1 MCKRVK
7 RKNESGNSIALQS
20 EFWYIYSMLIFYL
33 AIAVLT
39 VPLGAGIAFVSRVQP
54 KHFGNIFGL
63 TAGAVL
69 GVVLVMMMRLYT
81 EEGYVAILVMWG
93 GFFLISV
100 IEHLTTPRRDEIES
114 NTDSKWGVNLTVLGL
129 SLHSL
134 ADGINLV
141 IAAREEILG
150 GALAFGILI
159 HRLPVGTLI
168 TVPLLQ
174 NQTFGK
180 ALLRLTPL
188 IVGPVVGA
196 LLGEQL
202 LRGAFQEL
210 THYLTAFA
218 VGTLLH
224 VVMDGFRGKYTAESP
239 GLSRIAKALFLFGF
253 VLTFCA
259 IYFLQGLAGGHVH

>member
-1 MCKRVK
+1 
-7 RKNESGNSIALQS
+7 
-20 EFWYIYSMLIFYL
+20 MLIFYL

-39 VPLGAGIAFVSRVQP
+39 VPLGAGIALVSQVEQR
-54 KHFGNIFGL
+54 HFGNIFGL

-69 GVVLVMMMRLYT
+69 GVVLVMMMHLYT
-81 EEGYVAILVMWG
+81 EAGYVTILVMWG
-93 GFFLISV
+93 GFFLISAM
-100 IEHLTTPRRDEIES
+100 ERLTTHRRDETERNI
-114 NTDSKWGVNLTVLGL
+114 DSRWSVNLTVLGL
-129 SLHSL
+129 SFHSL
-134 ADGINLV
+134 ADGLNLV
-141 IAAREEILG
+141 IAAKEELLG

-168 TVPLLQ
+168 TVALLR
-174 NQTFGK
+174 NQTFAK
-180 ALLRLTPL
+180 ALVRLTPL

-202 LRGAFQEL
+202 FRGAFQEL

-224 VVMDGFRGKYTAESP
+224 VVMDGFRGNYTLESA
-239 GLSRIAKALFLFGF
+239 GLSRIAKTLFVIGF

-259 IYFLQGLAGGHVH
+259 IYFLQGFEGGDVH

>member
-7 RKNESGNSIALQS
+7 RKNEIGNSIALQS
-20 EFWYIYSMLIFYL
+20 EFWYIYIMLIFYL

-39 VPLGAGIAFVSRVQP
+39 VPFGAGIAFVSRVQP

-69 GVVLVMMMRLYT
+69 GVVLVMMMHLYT
-81 EEGYVAILVMWG
+81 EVGYATILVMWG

-100 IEHLTTPRRDEIES
+100 VEHLTTHRHDKAERNVNS
-114 NTDSKWGVNLTVLGL
+114 GWSVNLAVLGL
-129 SLHSL
+129 SLHSF

-141 IAAREEILG
+141 IAAKEEILG
-150 GALAFGILI
+150 SALAFGILI
-159 HRLPVGTLI
+159 HRLPVGALI
-168 TVPLLQ
+168 TVALLR
-174 NQTFGK
+174 NQTFAK
-180 ALLRLTPL
+180 ALLRLIPL
-188 IVGPVVGA
+188 IFGPVIGA

-202 LRGAFQEL
+202 LRGAFKEL

-224 VVMDGFRGKYTAESP
+224 VVLDGFRGNYTTESA
-239 GLSRIAKALFLFGF
+239 GLSRIAKALFAIGF

-259 IYFLQGLAGGHVH
+259 IYFLQGLEGGHVH

>member
-1 MCKRVK
+1 
-7 RKNESGNSIALQS
+7 
-20 EFWYIYSMLIFYL
+20 MLIFYL

-39 VPLGAGIAFVSRVQP
+39 VPLGAGIAFVSQVEQR
-54 KHFGNIFGL
+54 HFGNIFGL

-69 GVVLVMMMRLYT
+69 GVVLVMMMHLYT
-81 EEGYVAILVMWG
+81 EAGYVTILVMWG
-93 GFFLISV
+93 GFFLISAM
-100 IEHLTTPRRDEIES
+100 ERLTTHRRDETERNI
-114 NTDSKWGVNLTVLGL
+114 DSRWGVNLTVLGL
-129 SLHSL
+129 SFHSL
-134 ADGINLV
+134 ADGLNLV
-141 IAAREEILG
+141 IAAKEELLG

-168 TVPLLQ
+168 TVALLR
-174 NQTFGK
+174 NQTFAK
-180 ALLRLTPL
+180 ALVRLTPL

-202 LRGAFQEL
+202 FRGAFQEL

-224 VVMDGFRGKYTAESP
+224 VVMDGFRGNYTLESA
-239 GLSRIAKALFLFGF
+239 GLSRIAKTLFVIGF

-259 IYFLQGLAGGHVH
+259 IYFLQGFEGGDVH

>member
-1 MCKRVK
+1 
-7 RKNESGNSIALQS
+7 
-20 EFWYIYSMLIFYL
+20 MLIFYL

-39 VPLGAGIAFVSRVQP
+39 VPLGAGIAFVSQVQQ
-54 KHFGNIFGL
+54 KHFGTIFGL

-69 GVVLVMMMRLYT
+69 GVVLVMMMHLYT
-81 EEGYVAILVMWG
+81 KVGYATIAVMWG
-93 GFFLISV
+93 GFFLISA
-100 IEHLTTPRRDEIES
+100 IERLTTHWSDETERNVNS
-114 NTDSKWGVNLTVLGL
+114 RWGVNLTVLGL

-134 ADGINLV
+134 ADGINLG
-141 IAAREEILG
+141 IAAKEEALG

-168 TVPLLQ
+168 TVALLRT
-174 NQTFGK
+174 QTFAK

-188 IVGPVVGA
+188 IFGPLVGA

-202 LRGAFQEL
+202 LRGAFEEL
-210 THYLTAFA
+210 TYYLTAFA

-224 VVMDGFRGKYTAESP
+224 VVMDGFRGKYTVESA
-239 GLSRIAKALFLFGF
+239 GLSRIAKALFVIGF

-259 IYFLQGLAGGHVH
+259 IYFFQVSEGGHVH

>member
-1 MCKRVK
+1 
-7 RKNESGNSIALQS
+7 
-20 EFWYIYSMLIFYL
+20 MLIFYL

-39 VPLGAGIAFVSRVQP
+39 VPLGAGIAFVSQVEQR
-54 KHFGNIFGL
+54 HFGNIFGL

-69 GVVLVMMMRLYT
+69 GVVLVMMMHLYT
-81 EEGYVAILVMWG
+81 EAGYVTILVMWG
-93 GFFLISV
+93 GFFLISAM
-100 IEHLTTPRRDEIES
+100 ERLTTHRRDETERNI
-114 NTDSKWGVNLTVLGL
+114 DSRWSVNLTVLGL
-129 SLHSL
+129 SFHSL
-134 ADGINLV
+134 ADGLNLV
-141 IAAREEILG
+141 IAAKEELLG

-168 TVPLLQ
+168 TVALLR
-174 NQTFGK
+174 NQTFAK
-180 ALLRLTPL
+180 ALVRLTPL

-202 LRGAFQEL
+202 FRGAFQEL

-224 VVMDGFRGKYTAESP
+224 VVMDGFRGNYTLESA
-239 GLSRIAKALFLFGF
+239 GLSRVAKTLFVIGF

-259 IYFLQGLAGGHVH
+259 IYFLQGFEGGDVH